1 MWWCARGVRCNSV
14 GTRRERKARGDSG
27 ESGESGLERHSATE
41 YDGKVVGDWCSNVTC
56 GLSVK
61 GSNGARGGRLVRV
74 RVIPS

>member
-1 MWWCARGVRCNSV
+1 MRCINA

-27 ESGESGLERHSATE
+27 DSGESGLNRHSATE
-41 YDGKVVGDWCSNVTC
+41 YDGMVVGDWCSDGTC